1 MSKYI
6 REAAV
11 LAVAGISAVSFGQN
25 VVLELADGGCTA
37 QVNAGTSASS
47 GPLGVNSWTVGGTQ
61 EIRQQVY
68 LLSINGGGVVPI
80 NDLGAPAVDQPSSR
94 EVTIRYTQSDY
105 TISVHYLLTGG
116 APDLCDLSEQVTL
129 MNTSNGSFTYNLE
142 DLNHLA
148 PANQTGG
155 TATLLDPN
163 TIQQVNNGTA
173 VTVGTD
179 LTPTHW
185 MINTFSSA
193 ASSALGGGNLPD
205 GSSPFTNSDIGS
217 VFQWRGSL
225 GAGDSLQFNV
235 NKEVA
240 VPEPASLLALGGLT
254 ILALRRRR

>member
-1 MSKYI
+1 MT
-6 REAAV
+6 AV
-11 LAVAGISAVSFGQN
+11 SAVSFGQN
-25 VVLELADGGCTA
+25 VVLNLTDGGCAA

-47 GPLGVNSWTVGGTQ
+47 GPLGVNSWTVGSTQ
-61 EIRQQVY
+61 ELRQQVY
-68 LLSINGGGVVPI
+68 LLSINGAGVQPI
-80 NDLGAPAVDQPSSR
+80 NDFGAPAVDQPSNR
-94 EVTIRYTQSDY
+94 EVTIRYTQSNF

-129 MNTSNGSFTYNLE
+129 ANTSNNSFTYNLE
-142 DLNHLA
+142 DLNHFA

-185 MINTFSSA
+185 MINTFGSA
-193 ASSALGGGNLPD
+193 ASTALGGGNLPD

-217 VFQWRGSL
+217 VFQWRGTL
-225 GAGDSLQFNV
+225 AAGDSLQFNV

-240 VPEPASLLALGGLT
+240 VPEPASLLTFGGLAL
-254 ILALRRRR
+254 LALRRRRASRS